1 MLAAVVLLS
10 LSLESITSRLRG
22 WVFCFLQW
30 EVSTGNSDFSLGTGP
45 NRRGILSYL
54 AKLGPK
60 SGAVMAKCHTTLST
74 LTNVFDGELDA
85 HVHALKV
92 VLDMLKQLG
101 FDFSMVMQA
110 DNEPM
115 RAFVV
120 GDANVR
126 TAKHMEI
133 RLWMARDQ
141 FRMGRYSFEYV
152 GTDRLTSDINSKPL
166 FSVKFVELRADL
178 MGLHL
183 VPQLLKKF
191 QGVARKVRFS

>member
-1 MLAAVVLLS
+1 
-10 LSLESITSRLRG
+10 
-22 WVFCFLQW
+22 
-30 EVSTGNSDFSLGTGP
+30 
-45 NRRGILSYL
+45 
-54 AKLGPK
+54 
-60 SGAVMAKCHTTLST
+60 MAKCHTTLST
-74 LTNVFDGELDA
+74 LTNVFEGELDA

-92 VLDMLKQLG
+92 VLAFMHMLKQLG

-126 TAKHMEI
+126 TAKHMES

-166 FSVKFVELRADL
+166 FSAKFVELRADL

-183 VPQLLKKF
+183 VPQLLEKF